1 MRVDAFDYLLPPEL
15 IATKPLEPRD
25 SSRLLVY
32 RRAEKSI
39 AHHTFR
45 DLPSLLRQGDL
56 LVFND
61 SRVIPARLHAHDE
74 KNRKLELLLLEP
86 QQSSQTESWR
96 VLVKPGRRVKASVR
110 AKLLD
115 GSFVDVERLDLH
127 NFVAK
132 FSETRTDFYQW
143 LETVG
148 EPPIPPYLKRTAEQ
162 NDRTR
167 YQTVYAKP
175 PGSIAA
181 PTAGLHFT
189 ADLLGSL
196 ESAKIDRTFVT
207 LHVGY
212 GTFAPIGVESL
223 TDHKMHFESY
233 EVPESSA
240 KVIAEKRSASQ
251 RVIPVGTTALRT
263 LESIS
268 RFGNRGRTDLFITPG
283 YRFQFEDG
291 LITNFHLP
299 QSTLFVLVSSLM
311 GLDEAKRVYQAAIE
325 ERYRFFSY
333 GDAMMIL

>member
-39 AHHTFR
+39 SHHYFR
-45 DLPSLLRQGDL
+45 DLPSLLQQGDL

-61 SRVIPARLHAHDE
+61 SRVIPARLNTLDE
-74 KNRKLELLLLEP
+74 KDRKIEVLLLEP
-86 QQSSQTESWR
+86 TGSSQTQSWR
-96 VLVKPGRRVKASVR
+96 VLVKPGRRIKSKVQV
-110 AKLLD
+110 KLLD
-115 GSFVDVERLDLH
+115 GSYVEVERVDLH
-127 NFVAK
+127 NFIAR
-132 FSETRTDFYQW
+132 FSDRSDFYQW

-148 EPPIPPYLKRTAEQ
+148 EPPIPPYFKRNADHT
-162 NDRTR
+162 DRTR

-175 PGSIAA
+175 PGSVAA

-196 ESAKIDRTFVT
+196 EDAKIDRTFVT

-212 GTFAPIGVESL
+212 GTFAPIGVENLSE
-223 TDHKMHFESY
+223 HKMHFESY
-233 EVPESSA
+233 EVSEATSKS
-240 KVIAEKRSASQ
+240 IEQKRNLKQ

-283 YRFQFEDG
+283 YQFSFGDG

-311 GLDEAKRVYQAAIE
+311 GLDEAKRVYQAAIDE
-325 ERYRFFSY
+325 KYRFFSY